1 MSTYGWSKEI
11 SLKVCLGIPNPK
23 MIDPDTEEDAEVQDQ
38 MGWLFAEIGRIFAGT
53 SDEFE
58 DLAEELGEI
67 GQDGDYKNPLEDYNQ
82 NN

>member
-1 MSTYGWSKEI
+1 MNLNKALSE
-11 SLKVCLGIPNPK
+11 
-23 MIDPDTEEDAEVQDQ
+23 DTEERITEVQDQ

-67 GQDGDYKNPLEDYNQ
+67 GPDGDYKNPLED
-82 NN
+82 